1 MSLTPKQKAFADYYI
16 ETGNASE
23 AARKAGYKEKSAGE
37 AGAENLKKPHISAYI
52 AERLRP
58 TEEKRIATADEV
70 MTFWSAV
77 MRGEVKDQFGL
88 DAALTDRIN
97 AAKEIMKR
105 HMAGGS
111 ATAMNPL
118 LQSLLDLERGA
129 KQ

>member
-16 ETGNASE
+16 ESGNASE
-23 AARKAGYKEKSAGE
+23 AARKAGYANDVSGR
-37 AGAENLKKPHISAYI
+37 ENLQKPTVSAYI

-105 HMAGGS
+105 HAAGGS
-111 ATAMNPL
+111 AMAMNPL